1 MRIELGKRVQCADD
15 RARKVVDVV
24 LDAASHRV
32 THLVVQPDDEL
43 EAARLVPIELAHWPG
58 EGREIALRCNAE
70 MLEQLEPVSEFAF
83 VQPGEPVPD
92 DPKWDVGVE
101 DYYPTSYYNP
111 SDFGAYVPEL
121 DAGVG
126 IRYDRVPKGEIELRH
141 ASAVYSSER
150 DHLGRVEGVLVDG
163 SDLVTHLLLER
174 GHLWW
179 RREIAVPVDA
189 VAKFETDV
197 VHLRVSKSDLS
208 RFRSRRRR

>member
-1 MRIELGKRVQCADD
+1 MRIELGKRVPCADD
-15 RARKVVDVV
+15 HARKVVDVV
-24 LDAASHRV
+24 LDAGSHRV

-43 EAARLVPIELAHWPG
+43 EARLVPIELAYWPA
-58 EGREIALRCNAE
+58 EGKELSLRCNAAT
-70 MLEQLEPVSEFAF
+70 LEQLEPVSEFAYVRPGDA
-83 VQPGEPVPD
+83 VQN

-121 DAGVG
+121 DPGVG

-141 ASAVYSSER
+141 ASDVYSSER
-150 DHLGRVEGVLVDG
+150 EHLGRVEGVLVDG
-163 SDLVTHLLLER
+163 NDLVTHLLLER

-179 RREIAVPVDA
+179 RREVAVPVDA

-197 VHLRVSKSDLS
+197 VHLRASKRDLS
-208 RFRSRRRR
+208 RFRSRRLR